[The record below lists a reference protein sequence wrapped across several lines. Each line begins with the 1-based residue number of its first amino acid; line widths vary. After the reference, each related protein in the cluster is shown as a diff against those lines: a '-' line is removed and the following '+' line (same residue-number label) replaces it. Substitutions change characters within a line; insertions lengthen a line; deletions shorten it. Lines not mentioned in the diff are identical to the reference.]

1 MNTEKLQFSLP
12 SELIAQQPSLIRS
25 DARLLVVDRRS
36 DGLIDSRFDKIGD
49 FLRPGDCL
57 VLNDTK
63 VLPAR
68 FFARRGSGAR
78 LEGLFL
84 AESMPGTWEVMLKSA
99 RKVKTGEYIYIK
111 DRSKAD
117 FCKAEVLEKKQDGK
131 CRLRLEASEDV
142 ETILDNVGFP
152 PLPPYIKRGD
162 DTQIAAADRIRY
174 QTVYA
179 RKPGAVAAPTAG
191 LHFTEELIKRLKRAG
206 ICFAYLTL
214 HVGTGTFKPV
224 TTENV
229 EEFQIHKE
237 QFSIDKEN
245 AMIINA
251 AKSKGGRI
259 IPVGTTSTRVLETI
273 ACNSQIEA
281 ATDTT
286 ELFITPGY
294 KFKITDAMITNFHL
308 PKSTLLALVSAFAGL
323 EKILT
328 AYKHAVE
335 ERYRFFSYGDAML
348 II

>member
-117 FCKAEVLEKKQDGK
+117 FCKA
-131 CRLRLEASEDV
+131 
-142 ETILDNVGFP
+142 
-152 PLPPYIKRGD
+152 
-162 DTQIAAADRIRY
+162 
-174 QTVYA
+174 
-179 RKPGAVAAPTAG
+179 
-191 LHFTEELIKRLKRAG
+191 
-206 ICFAYLTL
+206 
-214 HVGTGTFKPV
+214 
-224 TTENV
+224 
-229 EEFQIHKE
+229 
-237 QFSIDKEN
+237 
-245 AMIINA
+245 
-251 AKSKGGRI
+251 
-259 IPVGTTSTRVLETI
+259 
-273 ACNSQIEA
+273 
-281 ATDTT
+281 
-286 ELFITPGY
+286 
-294 KFKITDAMITNFHL
+294 
-308 PKSTLLALVSAFAGL
+308 
-323 EKILT
+323 
-328 AYKHAVE
+328 
-335 ERYRFFSYGDAML
+335 
-348 II
+348 